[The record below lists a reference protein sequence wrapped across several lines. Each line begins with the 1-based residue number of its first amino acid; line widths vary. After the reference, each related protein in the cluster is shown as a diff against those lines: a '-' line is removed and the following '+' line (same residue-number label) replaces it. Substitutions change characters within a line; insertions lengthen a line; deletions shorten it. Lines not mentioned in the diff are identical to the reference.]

1 MKRSRGL
8 WVTVVIVAVVIAL
21 SVAALAS
28 GRLQPVLGLDL
39 KGGVS
44 VILSAPDG
52 TPSDTMQQAL
62 ENIRNRV
69 DAFGVGEPNIAL
81 SGNTIEVQIPGL
93 SDSTIQQRSVDLQC
107 IADPKGAT
115 YGCASDAKAPT
126 TALQGFEVTSK
137 DSKVCIYA
145 GSDQLQ
151 CFSSQSAADT
161 AKQGITPVPKT
172 STSASASASTS
183 ATPSASPTTSQ
194 GPGSKLGAYCLT
206 DISNTELKCYT
217 DYAAAQAAYKSLTT
231 KVAQTSWC
239 ISAPGTTQATSP
251 SATPTPPPAGKQ
263 KPTAT
268 PSATP
273 GNGGASPSAS
283 PAGPTTTPAEQAYAS
298 LDVSSSSQLPC
309 DYATKQ
315 EAQTGLDAGRRDGAP
330 ARDGSG
336 ELDPAH
342 RADRATGRAADPRD
356 RDPGRSKLQIGH
368 TDVPAG
374 TTGDQGLPGLGERR
388 DRRLVPGPEQRLR
401 PPRPR
406 RDHRRKHHERH
417 RVVVRFEPVDRGVG
431 DQLRARQ

>member
-8 WVTVVIVAVVIAL
+8 WVTVVIVAVVTAL

-93 SDSTIQQRSVDLQC
+93 SDSTVQQRSVDLQC

-137 DSKVCIYA
+137 DTKVCIYA

-151 CFSSQSAADT
+151 CFESQSAAD
-161 AKQGITPVPKT
+161 AAQKGITPAPKT
-172 STSASASASTS
+172 STSASASASAPASTS
-183 ATPSASPTTSQ
+183 ETPSPSPTTSQ

-217 DYAAAQAAYKSLTT
+217 DYAAAQAAFKSMTT

-239 ISAPGTTQATSP
+239 ISAPGTTESTSP
-251 SATPTPPPAGKQ
+251 APTPTPPPAGKQ
-263 KPTAT
+263 KPTST
-268 PSATP
+268 PSAA
-273 GNGGASPSAS
+273 GG
-283 PAGPTTTPAEQAYAS
+283 T
-298 LDVSSSSQLPC
+298 
-309 DYATKQ
+309 
-315 EAQTGLDAGRRDGAP
+315 GRRDPERLADRPGDDTR
-330 ARDGSG
+330 RDGLRLARHLG
-336 ELDPAH
+336 LL
-342 RADRATGRAADPRD
+342 RRFRATTPPSRR
-356 RDPGRSKLQIGH
+356 RRPGSTR
-368 TDVPAG
+368 
-374 TTGDQGLPGLGERR
+374 
-388 DRRLVPGPEQRLR
+388 
-401 PPRPR
+401 
-406 RDHRRKHHERH
+406 
-417 RVVVRFEPVDRGVG
+417 
-431 DQLRARQ
+431 